1 MRDILL
7 KQKDFIYAVAHDLIR
22 PDSSN
27 DNVKEILAAYHGID
41 ATVETLVE
49 CSTCT
54 NIYKDA
60 FKIILAYLNQSEEV
74 KPKST
79 KK

>member
-1 MRDILL
+1 MNEILL
-7 KQKDFIYAVAHDLIR
+7 KQRDFIYAVAHDLIR

-60 FKIILAYLNQSEEV
+60 FKIILAYLNQT
-74 KPKST
+74 PKS

>member
-1 MRDILL
+1 MNETLI

-74 KPKST
+74 KPKS

>member
-7 KQKDFIYAVAHDLIR
+7 RQRDFIYAVAHDLIR

-74 KPKST
+74 KPKS

>member
-1 MRDILL
+1 MKDILL
-7 KQKDFIYAVAHDLIR
+7 KQRDFIYAVAHDLIR

-41 ATVETLVE
+41 ATVEVLIE
-49 CSTCT
+49 CSTCV

-60 FKIILAYLNQSEEV
+60 FKIILAYMNQPVET
-74 KPKST
+74 KTKS

>member
-1 MRDILL
+1 MNEILL
-7 KQKDFIYAVAHDLIR
+7 KQGDFIYAVAHDLIR

-74 KPKST
+74 KPKS

>member
-49 CSTCT
+49 CATCV

-60 FKIILAYLNQSEEV
+60 FKVILAYINKPVED
-74 KPKST
+74 KPKS

>member
-1 MRDILL
+1 MNEILL

-27 DNVKEILAAYHGID
+27 DNVKEILAAYNTID
-41 ATVETLVE
+41 ATTDVLVE
-49 CSTCT
+49 CSTCI

-60 FKIILAYLNQSEEV
+60 FSLILAYINKPSED
-74 KPKST
+74 KPKT

>member
-1 MRDILL
+1 MNETLI
-7 KQKDFIYAVAHDLIR
+7 KQRDFIYAVAHDLIR

-41 ATVETLVE
+41 ATVETLIE

-74 KPKST
+74 KPKS

>member
-1 MRDILL
+1 MNETLI

-60 FKIILAYLNQSEEV
+60 FKIILAYLNQTEEV
-74 KPKST
+74 KPKS

>member
-7 KQKDFIYAVAHDLIR
+7 KQRDFIYAVAHDLIR

-49 CSTCT
+49 CATCV

-60 FKIILAYLNQSEEV
+60 FSVILAYINKPIED
-74 KPKST
+74 KPKS

>member
-7 KQKDFIYAVAHDLIR
+7 KQRDFIYAVAHDLIR

-27 DNVKEILAAYHGID
+27 DNVKEILAAYHSID

-49 CSTCT
+49 CSTCV

-60 FKIILAYLNQSEEV
+60 FSVILAYINKPIED
-74 KPKST
+74 KPKS

>member
-1 MRDILL
+1 MNEILI
-7 KQKDFIYAVAHDLIR
+7 KQRDFIYAVAHDLIR

-49 CSTCT
+49 CATCV
-54 NIYKDA
+54 NIYKAA
-60 FKIILAYLNQSEEV
+60 FSVILAYINQPVED
-74 KPKST
+74 KHKS

>member
-1 MRDILL
+1 MNEMLI
-7 KQKDFIYAVAHDLIR
+7 KQRDFIYAVAHDLIR
-22 PDSSN
+22 PDNSN

-49 CSTCT
+49 CSTCV

-60 FKIILAYLNQSEEV
+60 FSVILAYINKPIED
-74 KPKST
+74 KPKS

>member
-1 MRDILL
+1 MKEILL
-7 KQKDFIYAVAHDLIR
+7 KQRDFIYAVAHDLIR

-49 CSTCT
+49 CATCV

-60 FKIILAYLNQSEEV
+60 FSVILAYINKPIEE
-74 KPKST
+74 KPKS

>member
-49 CSTCT
+49 CSTCV

-60 FKIILAYLNQSEEV
+60 FKIILAYINKPVED
-74 KPKST
+74 KPKS

>member
-1 MRDILL
+1 MKDILL
-7 KQKDFIYAVAHDLIR
+7 KQRDFIYAVAHDLIR

-41 ATVETLVE
+41 ATLETLVE
-49 CSTCT
+49 CSTCV

-60 FKIILAYLNQSEEV
+60 FSVILAYINKPIED
-74 KPKST
+74 KPKS

>member
-1 MRDILL
+1 MNEILL
-7 KQKDFIYAVAHDLIR
+7 KQRDFIYAVAHDLIR

-60 FKIILAYLNQSEEV
+60 FKIILAYINQSEEV
-74 KPKST
+74 KPKS

>member
-1 MRDILL
+1 MNEILI
-7 KQKDFIYAVAHDLIR
+7 KQRDFIYAVAHDLIR

-60 FKIILAYLNQSEEV
+60 FKIILAYLNQTEEV
-74 KPKST
+74 KPKS

>member
-41 ATVETLVE
+41 ATVKTLVE
-49 CSTCT
+49 CSTCV

-60 FKIILAYLNQSEEV
+60 FSVILAYINKPIED
-74 KPKST
+74 KPKS

>member
-1 MRDILL
+1 MNETLI

-41 ATVETLVE
+41 KTVETLVE
-49 CSTCT
+49 CSTCV

-60 FKIILAYLNQSEEV
+60 FSVILAYINKTIED
-74 KPKST
+74 KPKS

>member
-7 KQKDFIYAVAHDLIR
+7 KQRDFIYAVAHDLIR

-49 CSTCT
+49 CSTCV

-60 FKIILAYLNQSEEV
+60 FKVILAYINKPIED
-74 KPKST
+74 KPKS

>member
-1 MRDILL
+1 MNEILI

-22 PDSSN
+22 PDRSN
-27 DNVKEILAAYHGID
+27 DNVKEILAAYNTID
-41 ATVETLVE
+41 ATTEVLVE
-49 CSTCT
+49 CSTCV

-60 FKIILAYLNQSEEV
+60 FSIILAYINQPIED
-74 KPKST
+74 KPKS

>member
-1 MRDILL
+1 MNEILL
-7 KQKDFIYAVAHDLIR
+7 KHKDFIYAVAHDLIR

-27 DNVKEILAAYHGID
+27 DNVKEILATYNTID
-41 ATVETLVE
+41 ATTDVLVE
-49 CSTCT
+49 CSTCI

-60 FKIILAYLNQSEEV
+60 FSLILAYINKPNED
-74 KPKST
+74 KPKS

>member
-1 MRDILL
+1 MKDILL

-60 FKIILAYLNQSEEV
+60 FSVILAYMNQTTES
-74 KPKST
+74 KPKS

>member
-1 MRDILL
+1 MNEILI
-7 KQKDFIYAVAHDLIR
+7 KQRDFIYAVAHDLIR

-41 ATVETLVE
+41 TTIETLVE

-74 KPKST
+74 KPKS

>member
-1 MRDILL
+1 MNEILL

-60 FKIILAYLNQSEEV
+60 FKIILAYINKPVED
-74 KPKST
+74 KPKS

>member
-7 KQKDFIYAVAHDLIR
+7 KQRDFIYAVAHDLIR

-41 ATVETLVE
+41 ATLETLVE
-49 CSTCT
+49 CSTCV

-60 FKIILAYLNQSEEV
+60 FSVILAYINKPIED
-74 KPKST
+74 KPKS

>member
-1 MRDILL
+1 MNEILL

-41 ATVETLVE
+41 ATTEVLVE
-49 CSTCT
+49 CSTCV

-60 FKIILAYLNQSEEV
+60 FSVILAYINKPIED
-74 KPKST
+74 KPKS

>member
-1 MRDILL
+1 MNEILL

-41 ATVETLVE
+41 ATLETLVE
-49 CSTCT
+49 CSTCV

-60 FKIILAYLNQSEEV
+60 FKIILAYINKPVED
-74 KPKST
+74 KPKT

>member
-1 MRDILL
+1 MKDILL
-7 KQKDFIYAVAHDLIR
+7 KQRDFIYAVAHDLIR

-41 ATVETLVE
+41 STVETLVE
-49 CSTCT
+49 CATCV

-60 FKIILAYLNQSEEV
+60 FSVILAYINKPIED
-74 KPKST
+74 KPKS

>member
-22 PDSSN
+22 PDGSN

-74 KPKST
+74 KTKT

>member
-1 MRDILL
+1 MNEILI
-7 KQKDFIYAVAHDLIR
+7 KQRDFIYAVAHDLIR

-27 DNVKEILAAYHGID
+27 DNVKEILSAYHGID

-49 CSTCT
+49 CATCV

-60 FKIILAYLNQSEEV
+60 FSVILAYINKPVED
-74 KPKST
+74 KPKS

>member
-1 MRDILL
+1 MKETLI

-27 DNVKEILAAYHGID
+27 DNVKEILAAYNTID
-41 ATVETLVE
+41 ATTDVLAE
-49 CSTCT
+49 CSTCI
-54 NIYKDA
+54 NVYKDA
-60 FKIILAYLNQSEEV
+60 FSLILAYINKPSED
-74 KPKST
+74 KPKT

>member
-7 KQKDFIYAVAHDLIR
+7 KQRDFIYAVAHDLIR

-27 DNVKEILAAYHGID
+27 DNVKEILAAYHSID

-49 CSTCT
+49 CATCV

-60 FKIILAYLNQSEEV
+60 FSVILAYINKPIED
-74 KPKST
+74 KPKS

>member
-1 MRDILL
+1 MKDILL
-7 KQKDFIYAVAHDLIR
+7 KQRDFIYAVAHDLIR

-49 CSTCT
+49 CSTCV

-60 FKIILAYLNQSEEV
+60 FKIILAYINKPVED
-74 KPKST
+74 KPKS

>member
-7 KQKDFIYAVAHDLIR
+7 KQRDFIYAVAHDLIR

-27 DNVKEILAAYHGID
+27 DNVKEILTAYHGID

-49 CSTCT
+49 CSTCV

-60 FKIILAYLNQSEEV
+60 FSVILAYINKPIED
-74 KPKST
+74 KPKS